1 MKKFLLSAAAILC
14 ACYACS
20 DGSNEFHA
28 TYFYPQNARGIET
41 YADQILDSVKV
52 VSYDSWTLKNT
63 AEWVEVEA
71 LADGKRQVNDIAVT
85 IPAGYYAFTRL
96 DFHMQPNTTGETR
109 YTPIQVTSS
118 FEKIGTVAT
127 VLTQYPFLHI
137 VQPAVEQNAETKAY
151 EFKLA
156 LTATQTES
164 RIVFTPYA
172 GDATLTSSAS
182 WLVPEKTSDFEQYAK
197 QTVALTIEKNETEA
211 PRTATLTLTS
221 RGISNVITV
230 TQAAGKAQ

>member
-1 MKKFLLSAAAILC
+1 MKKFFLAAAAVLC
-14 ACYACS
+14 TCYACS
-20 DGSNEFHA
+20 DGSNEFHS

-52 VSYDSWTLKNT
+52 VSYDSWTHKNT
-63 AEWVEVEA
+63 ADWVEVVT

-85 IPAGYYAFTRL
+85 VPAGYYSFTRL
-96 DFHMQPNTTGETR
+96 DFNMQPNTTGEIR

-127 VLTQYPFLHI
+127 ILTQYPYLNI
-137 VQPAVEQNAETKAY
+137 AQPAVEQNADTKAF
-151 EFKLA
+151 EFKLSLA
-156 LTATQTES
+156 ATQTES

-182 WLVPEKTSDFEQYAK
+182 WLVPEKTTDFEQYAK
-197 QTVALTIEKNETEA
+197 QTVTLQIEKNETET

-221 RGISNVITV
+221 RGISNVISV
-230 TQAAGKAQ
+230 TQSAGKAE